1 MKFKDVIECYISG
14 DWGSETPNSNENV
27 AVSCIRGA
35 DIMPIRNCD
44 YSEIPTRYI
53 SASSLA
59 SKGLKEGDIVIE
71 KSGGSP
77 TQSTGRVVLI
87 SKELLEEK
95 ENIVCSNFCTAI
107 RIKEEWDP
115 FYLYNYL
122 LFVYNLGVFFNFEGK
137 TSGLKNLDTER
148 AYASI
153 QIIKIDIAEQKK
165 IAAVLRSIDD
175 KIAINTRICRRLE
188 QTARDLYDYY
198 FNNVQ
203 ISHEG
208 CETSTVKDQFD
219 VLFGY
224 PFSTELFT
232 EEETDKPV
240 IRIRDILTRTISA
253 YSIEDVD
260 IRYLL
265 HEQDLLIGMD
275 GNFHMNL
282 WDGKW
287 AFLNQRCCRIR
298 QCGDLNTKYLYYQ
311 IYPYIKAKEAQAK
324 GSTVGHL
331 SNDEIRDLPVIVPP
345 SNIAIEFN
353 SKIEPIVKQ
362 QIMTSRAS
370 EDLTR
375 LRDWLLPIMMS
386 GQTNIE

>member
-1 MKFKDVIECYISG
+1 MDVTRGASLSGEYYATDGELIRLTLGNFDYDNCGFKENTSKDNIYFTGDVDESFILNEGDVITPLTEQTPGLLGTTARIPESGKYIQSQ
-14 DWGSETPNSNENV
+14 DV
-27 AVSCIRGA
+27 A
-35 DIMPIRNCD
+35 
-44 YSEIPTRYI
+44 
-53 SASSLA
+53 L
-59 SKGLKEGDIVIE
+59 LKCN
-71 KSGGSP
+71 P
-77 TQSTGRVVLI
+77 
-87 SKELLEEK
+87 ELLDRDY
-95 ENIVCSNFCTAI
+95 A
-107 RIKEEWDP
+107 
-115 FYLYNYL
+115 YYL
-122 LFVYNLGVFFNFEGK
+122 LPSKLVKEQLAARAQQTKIRHTSPDKIKDYTVFIPPVE
-137 TSGLKNLDTER
+137 
-148 AYASI
+148 
-153 QIIKIDIAEQKK
+153 EQKK
-165 IAAVLRSIDD
+165 IAAILRSIDD
-175 KIAINTRICRRLE
+175 KIDVNTAICRRLE

-353 SKIEPIVKQ
+353 SKIELIVKQ

>member
-1 MKFKDVIECYISG
+1 MGKYRLSTIADFDLSALSSKSFLPIIQYLDTSSITDNTIDSFQILNLSDAPSRAKRRVKDNTIVYSTVRPRLRHYGILSHPRDNVI
-14 DWGSETPNSNENV
+14 V
-27 AVSCIRGA
+27 
-35 DIMPIRNCD
+35 
-44 YSEIPTRYI
+44 
-53 SASSLA
+53 
-59 SKGLKEGDIVIE
+59 
-71 KSGGSP
+71 
-77 TQSTGRVVLI
+77 STGFTTI
-87 SKELLEEK
+87 D
-95 ENIVCSNFCTAI
+95 
-107 RIKEEWDP
+107 IKDEYKNEIDP
-115 FYLYNYL
+115 YY
-122 LFVYNLGVFFNFEGK
+122 LFVQLTRTEITNFLGTIADTAV
-137 TSGLKNLDTER
+137 TS
-148 AYASI
+148 YPSI
-153 QIIKIDIAEQKK
+153 NPSDIEALEFDFPTIEEQKK
-165 IAAVLRSIDD
+165 IASVLRSIDD
-175 KIAINTRICRRLE
+175 KIAINTSLCRRLE